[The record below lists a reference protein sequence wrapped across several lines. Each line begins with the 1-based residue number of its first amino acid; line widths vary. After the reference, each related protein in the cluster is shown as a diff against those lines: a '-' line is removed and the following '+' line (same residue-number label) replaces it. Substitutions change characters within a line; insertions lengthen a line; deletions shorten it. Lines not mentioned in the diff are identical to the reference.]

1 MDFKD
6 IMLQLS
12 ERVGKLKDSLSTEE
26 ATKTALVLPFIQALG
41 YDVFN
46 PLEVVPEYTCDI
58 GTKKGEK
65 IDYAILQ
72 NGKPI
77 ILIECK
83 HCKDD
88 LSVHEGQ
95 LLRYFHVSNSK
106 FGILTNG
113 LIFRF
118 YTDIDTPNKMD
129 EKPFLDVNMFD
140 LRDNQIEELKKF
152 HKSYFNIESIL
163 ESASELKYTSELKN
177 LFAKEFLTPSP
188 DFVKYFARQIYDGV
202 ITVKVLDVFT
212 ELTKKS
218 LNGYLTDRITE
229 RLKSAIKTQEK
240 GGEQKEES
248 QPLPQAAVPQQFQE
262 GVVYISDDGKIVTT
276 QEKIE
281 AFYIIRS
288 ILRHDISID
297 RITYRDAENYF
308 SVFIDDSNRKPVCRF
323 YFKNPENKIIALMDE
338 NKKELRNKISTL
350 DNIYAHSEHLINTAK
365 RYL

>member
-1 MDFKD
+1 MDFRD
-6 IMLQLS
+6 IIFQLS
-12 ERVGKLKDSLSTEE
+12 ERVGKLRDSLSTEE

-72 NGKPI
+72 DGKPI
-77 ILIECK
+77 VLIECK
-83 HCKDD
+83 HCKED
-88 LSVHEGQ
+88 LTIHEGQ
-95 LLRYFHVSNSK
+95 LLRYFHVSHSK

-113 LIFRF
+113 VIFRF

-129 EKPFLDVNMFD
+129 EKPFLDINMLD
-140 LRDNQIEELKKF
+140 LRDNQVEELKKF
-152 HKSYFNIESIL
+152 HKSYFNVESIL
-163 ESASELKYTSELKN
+163 ESASELKYTSELKS
-177 LFAKEFLTPSP
+177 LFAREFVSPSP

-202 ITVKVLDVFT
+202 ITAKVLDVFT

-218 LNGYLTDRITE
+218 LSGYLTDRITE

-240 GGEQKEES
+240 GSEQINEP
-248 QPLPQAAVPQQFQE
+248 QPLDAITQQLPD
-262 GVVYISDDGKIVTT
+262 GVIYMSDDGKIVTT
-276 QEKIE
+276 QQEIE
-281 AFYIIRS
+281 AFYIVRS
-288 ILRHDISID
+288 ILRQDMSVE

-323 YFKNPENKIIALMDE
+323 YFNNPENMRIALIDE

-350 DNIYAHSEHLINTAK
+350 DDIYSHSEHLINTAK

>member
-6 IMLQLS
+6 IILQLS

-46 PLEVVPEYTCDI
+46 PIEVVPEYTCDI

-65 IDYAILQ
+65 IDYAIILD
-72 NGKPI
+72 GKPI

-83 HCKDD
+83 HCKED
-88 LSVHEGQ
+88 LTIHEGQ
-95 LLRYFHVSNSK
+95 LLRYFHVSHSK

-113 LIFRF
+113 VSFRF

-129 EKPFLDVNMFD
+129 EKPFLDINMLD
-140 LRDNQIEELKKF
+140 LRENQVEELKKF
-152 HKSYFNIESIL
+152 HKSYFNVESIL

-177 LFAKEFLTPSP
+177 LFAKEFVSPSP
-188 DFVKYFARQIYDGV
+188 DFVKYFARQIYDGL
-202 ITVKVLDVFT
+202 ITAKVLDVFT

-218 LNGYLTDRITE
+218 LNSYLTDRITE

-240 GGEQKEES
+240 DNEQKDEV
-248 QPLPQAAVPQQFQE
+248 LPQTATTQQLPD
-262 GVVYISDDGKIVTT
+262 GVIYMSEDGKIITT

-281 AFYIIRS
+281 GFYIVRS
-288 ILRHDISID
+288 ILRKDISVD
-297 RITYRDAENYF
+297 RITYRDGQDYF
-308 SVFIDDSNRKPVCRF
+308 STFIDDNNRKPVCRF
-323 YFKNPENKIIALMDE
+323 YFNNTENMRIALIDE
-338 NKKELRNKISTL
+338 NKKELRHKISTL
-350 DNIYAHSEHLINTAK
+350 DDIYSHSEYLINTAK

>member
-58 GTKKGEK
+58 GTKRGEK

-72 NGKPI
+72 DGKPI
-77 ILIECK
+77 VLIECK

-95 LLRYFHVSNSK
+95 LLRYFHVSHSK

-113 LIFRF
+113 INFRF

-129 EKPFLDVNMFD
+129 EKPFLDINMLD
-140 LRDNQIEELKKF
+140 LRENQVAELKRF
-152 HKSYFNIESIL
+152 HKSYFNVESIL

-177 LFAKEFLTPSP
+177 LFAKEFVSPSP
-188 DFVKYFARQIYDGV
+188 DFVRYFAKQIYDGV
-202 ITVKVLDVFT
+202 ITAKVLEVFT

-218 LNGYLTDRITE
+218 LSGYLTDRFTE

-240 GGEQKEES
+240 GSDQNNEQ
-248 QPLPQAAVPQQFQE
+248 QAQTVVIQQLPE
-262 GVVYISDDGKIVTT
+262 GVIYQSEDGKIVTT
-276 QEKIE
+276 QEEIE

-288 ILRHDISID
+288 ILRKEISVD

-308 SVFIDDSNRKPVCRF
+308 SVFIDDSNRKPICRF
-323 YFKNPENKIIALMDE
+323 YFNNPENMRIALLDE
-338 NKKELRNKISTL
+338 NKKELRNKITTL
-350 DNIYAHSEHLINTAK
+350 DEIYGFSEHLIDTAK
-365 RYL
+365 KYL